1 MGVNRELLLMTI
13 IHFKNNDFGKLIKS
27 KRKQQKITQQKLCEL
42 ADIAVIYLSKI
53 ENGHSI
59 PSQKIKNKLTDA
71 LNLTVILDPDKEKEK
86 NKIKKA
92 VAGDNQAL
100 LKTLYNELH
109 TIFGKEKGENN
120 VI

>member
-1 MGVNRELLLMTI
+1 MVNLNLMGVNRELLLMTI

-100 LKTLYNELH
+100 LKTLYLSLIH
-109 TIFGKEKGENN
+109 I
-120 VI
+120 